1 MPESSSLASSILRPD
16 RFPDNP
22 RQQFLFALPNRQV
35 LEFFFGRCATARLPQ
50 EAKKTITSIQPAF
63 VGTSSKNGKPNVSP
77 KGSFRVLD
85 DEHVAFAEIASP
97 NTIANLRENPQVE
110 VLVFDPATW
119 GGCRIRGKAEILES
133 GDLFESFKA
142 QFAPLKMNVRAAV
155 KIAVEDV
162 GIMPP
167 MKTG

>member
-1 MPESSSLASSILRPD
+1 MRESSSLASLILRPD

-35 LEFFFGRCATARLPQ
+35 LEFFFRRCATAGLPQ
-50 EAKKTITSIQPAF
+50 EAKKTITSIHPAF
-63 VGTSSKNGKPNVSP
+63 VGTSGKNGKPNVSP

-119 GGCRIRGKAEILES
+119 GGCRIRGKAEIFES
-133 GDLFESFKA
+133 GELFESFKA
-142 QFAPLKMNVRAAV
+142 QFAPLKMNVRSAV

-162 GIMPP
+162 VVMPP

>member
-1 MPESSSLASSILRPD
+1 MISA
-16 RFPDNP
+16 
-22 RQQFLFALPNRQV
+22 
-35 LEFFFGRCATARLPQ
+35 
-50 EAKKTITSIQPAF
+50 IQPAF
-63 VGTSSKNGKPNVSP
+63 VATASKNGKPNVSP

-97 NTIANLRENPQVE
+97 GTIANLKENPQVE
-110 VLVFDPATW
+110 VMVFDPATW

-133 GDLFESFKA
+133 GDLFESFKS
-142 QFAPLKMNVRAAV
+142 QFAPLKMKVHSAI

-162 GIMPP
+162 AIMPP